1 MSLDLSGE
9 VVLAIF
15 AHPDDESIAAG
26 GLLAWTAA
34 LGAQV
39 TVLSLTHGE
48 QGGSIDRDA
57 PTGSFALGDLRA
69 RELRRAGEALGI
81 HEVRLLTHP
90 DGLLPWVD
98 ATALERDI
106 RRVIEALDARVVVTF
121 DEDGLYWHPDHVA
134 THERVTTVVAAIGP
148 DAPALYYAS
157 IPPGAMRSVMNAALD
172 QTGPETPPPRT
183 VLGVDDPDAFGSL
196 APTPTHVLDTSEFAR
211 QKYDALRC
219 HQSQQ
224 RTCALPHLHEQD
236 VARLLGIEHYRRASL
251 GSTGPTF
258 LDRLRLTHSR

>member
-1 MSLDLSGE
+1 MNLDLSGQ
-9 VVLAIF
+9 VILAVF

-48 QGGSIDRDA
+48 QGGSVDPDA

-69 RELRRAGEALGI
+69 RELEAAGRALGI
-81 HEVRLLTHP
+81 HGVRLLAHP

-106 RRVIEALDARVVVTF
+106 RRVAEDTHARVVVTF

-134 THERVTTVVAAIGP
+134 THERVTTAVASMG
-148 DAPALYYAS
+148 DQAPALYYTSMPA
-157 IPPGAMRSVMNAALD
+157 GAMRALMDTALD
-172 QTGPETPPPRT
+172 RIPPDATPPRSI
-183 VLGVDDPDAFGSL
+183 LGVDDPDAFGSL
-196 APTPTHVLDTSEFAR
+196 APAPTHVLDTREFAR
-211 QKYDALRC
+211 RKYNALRC

-224 RTCALPHLHEQD
+224 QTCALPHLTEQD
-236 VARLLGIEHYRRASL
+236 SPRLLGLEHYRRASL
-251 GSTGPTF
+251 GTPGATF